1 MQNTWENLKE
11 KKKIGERV
19 EGTWERKKMIVLSV
33 LSMRLTDAELIDDE
47 AIIKIKG
54 EVQFS
59 KIGKEMKKIWMR
71 LGLLSGASA
80 VI

>member
-1 MQNTWENLKE
+1 
-11 KKKIGERV
+11 
-19 EGTWERKKMIVLSV
+19 MIVLSV

-71 LGLLSGASA
+71 LVLLSGASA